1 MGEYVSYAE
10 EFRAPVAQAW
20 RKRSP
25 LYSPY
30 RITRGSGNGM
40 RIRRTD
46 LARGLAFGLSLA
58 AVLCAAPRLSAAEG
72 YAIGLVAPGMN
83 QTELQAVMGPPS
95 YIQVKG
101 LRQAWQYCPPR
112 GFLRMVEDLF
122 QRERDPD
129 LYVTVWFDNGRVRH
143 MRAYPSRVMGR
154 CEDFLAAFRWED
166 EIDGVF
172 AADAY
177 GYEGYRIK

>member
-1 MGEYVSYAE
+1 
-10 EFRAPVAQAW
+10 
-20 RKRSP
+20 
-25 LYSPY
+25 
-30 RITRGSGNGM
+30 M
-40 RIRRTD
+40 RVRRTA
-46 LARGLAFGLSLA
+46 LAHGLALGLSSA
-58 AVLCAAPRLSAAEG
+58 AVLCGAPSATRAEG
-72 YAIGLVAPGMN
+72 FAIALVAPGMN

-112 GFLRMVEDLF
+112 DFLGRLIDDLL
-122 QRERDPD
+122 RKERDPD
-129 LYVTVWFDNGRVRH
+129 LFVTVWFDNGRVQH

-172 AADAY
+172 AADGY
-177 GYEGYRIK
+177 GVGGYRIK

>member
-1 MGEYVSYAE
+1 MRG
-10 EFRAPVAQAW
+10 R
-20 RKRSP
+20 RSA
-25 LYSPY
+25 LA
-30 RITRGSGNGM
+30 R
-40 RIRRTD
+40 D
-46 LARGLAFGLSLA
+46 LAVALSFA
-58 AVLCAAPRLSAAEG
+58 VVLCSLPQDSRGEG
-72 YAIGLVAPGMN
+72 FAIALVAPGMN
-83 QTELQAVMGPPS
+83 QTELQSVLGPPS

-112 GFLRMVEDLF
+112 GFLRFVEDLLH
-122 QRERDPD
+122 RERAPD

-172 AADAY
+172 AADGY
-177 GYEGYRIK
+177 GVESYRIK